1 MGDTILQVDDIQKF
15 YGNKGNLTKA
25 IDHISF
31 SVRKGEFLGIM
42 GASGSGKTTLL
53 NCISTIDTV
62 TSGHIYVEEKDITAL
77 HGAQLADFRG
87 KKLGFIFQNF
97 NLLDT
102 LTAYENISLAI
113 SIAGAKPSEI
123 EQRIPQI
130 AQALNIQD
138 VLGKYPYQMSGGQQ
152 QRVAAA
158 RAMVTNPAIVLAD
171 EPTGALDSNSSR
183 MLLTMLTELN
193 ERLSA
198 TILMVTHDAFSASYC
213 NRILFIKDG
222 QVFNELHR
230 GTDTR
235 KEFFTKILEV
245 VSVLG
250 GEQSEHM
257 YLAAHDITISN
268 YAKATEQISVYEAD
282 MTYSELFEGQK
293 VKFWPIDEKV
303 PDSKVSVISISDLN
317 RALAMQNKAPITLN
331 DGQYLLNCNYNGTY
345 RYVAAALQSHP
356 EITVGGATLQRAE
369 DNVLQETYV
378 MTSVGNNDRG
388 TLIVPDS
395 VTASLEKDVNALL
408 VQYKPDADSNEVL
421 QKMIPIGLDSTHG
434 YRYAEK
440 NMMYETFYGLDA
452 LVSFLCCY
460 IGLVFLLICAAL
472 LALKQ
477 LTETTDNVYRYGL
490 LQKLGAGHRQIN
502 HTLFVQTVVFFAIPL
517 VVAGVYSAFL
527 IGKAMA
533 AVEEFM
539 NIHIATNIG
548 LTIVLFLLVYGSY
561 FLATYLSCKRIV
573 TEQRELEV

>member
-1 MGDTILQVDDIQKF
+1 MGDTILRVDDIQKF

-102 LTAYENISLAI
+102 LTAYENISLAL

-138 VLGKYPYQMSGGQQ
+138 VL
-152 QRVAAA
+152 
-158 RAMVTNPAIVLAD
+158 D
-171 EPTGALDSNSSR
+171 
-183 MLLTMLTELN
+183 
-193 ERLSA
+193 
-198 TILMVTHDAFSASYC
+198 
-213 NRILFIKDG
+213 
-222 QVFNELHR
+222 
-230 GTDTR
+230 
-235 KEFFTKILEV
+235 
-245 VSVLG
+245 
-250 GEQSEHM
+250 
-257 YLAAHDITISN
+257 N

-282 MTYSELFEGQK
+282 ITYSELFEGQK

-303 PDSKVSVISISDLN
+303 PDSNVSVISISDLN

-356 EITVGGATLQRAE
+356 EIMVGGATLQRAE

-388 TLIVPDS
+388 TLIVPDF
-395 VTASLEKDVNALL
+395 VTASLEKDVNVLL

-421 QKMIPIGLDSTHG
+421 QKMIPIGLDSTQG

-460 IGLVFLLICAAL
+460 IGLVFLMICAAL

-490 LQKLGAGHRQIN
+490 LQKLGAGRRQID
-502 HTLFVQTVVFFAIPL
+502 HTLFVQTAVFFAIPL

-533 AVEEFM
+533 VVEEFM

-573 TEQRELEV
+573 TEQRDLEV

>member
-1 MGDTILQVDDIQKF
+1 MKLSEYLLDRIFSLICMLVAALVLLALLWLIETPAVFILFAEVILLAAYSTALLYDFFRKQSFYNLLQKMTEQMDIK
-15 YGNKGNLTKA
+15 
-25 IDHISF
+25 
-31 SVRKGEFLGIM
+31 
-42 GASGSGKTTLL
+42 TLL
-53 NCISTIDTV
+53 GELLVPPHFLEGQILVDVLRCCNKYQND
-62 TSGHIYVEEKDITAL
+62 
-77 HGAQLADFRG
+77 QLACAE
-87 KKLGFIFQNF
+87 Q
-97 NLLDT
+97 
-102 LTAYENISLAI
+102 ENR
-113 SIAGAKPSEI
+113 EYR
-123 EQRIPQI
+123 E
-130 AQALNIQD
+130 
-138 VLGKYPYQMSGGQQ
+138 Y
-152 QRVAAA
+152 
-158 RAMVTNPAIVLAD
+158 
-171 EPTGALDSNSSR
+171 LDSWVHD
-183 MLLTMLTELN
+183 LN
-193 ERLSA
+193 VLS
-198 TILMVTHDAFSASYC
+198 
-213 NRILFIKDG
+213 N
-222 QVFNELHR
+222 
-230 GTDTR
+230 
-235 KEFFTKILEV
+235 
-245 VSVLG
+245 VSVDG
-250 GEQSEHM
+250 DSDIAA

-268 YAKATEQISVYEAD
+268 YAKVTEQISVYEAD

-369 DNVLQETYV
+369 DKVLQETYI

-533 AVEEFM
+533 VVEEFM

-561 FLATYLSCKRIV
+561 FFATYLSCKRIV

>member
-1 MGDTILQVDDIQKF
+1 MLTITICAVSI
-15 YGNKGNLTKA
+15 
-25 IDHISF
+25 
-31 SVRKGEFLGIM
+31 
-42 GASGSGKTTLL
+42 GAS
-53 NCISTIDTV
+53 
-62 TSGHIYVEEKDITAL
+62 TAL
-77 HGAQLADFRG
+77 AMN
-87 KKLGFIFQNF
+87 K
-97 NLLDT
+97 
-102 LTAYENISLAI
+102 
-113 SIAGAKPSEI
+113 
-123 EQRIPQI
+123 
-130 AQALNIQD
+130 
-138 VLGKYPYQMSGGQQ
+138 MSQ
-152 QRVAAA
+152 
-158 RAMVTNPAIVLAD
+158 
-171 EPTGALDSNSSR
+171 
-183 MLLTMLTELN
+183 
-193 ERLSA
+193 SA
-198 TILMVTHDAFSASYC
+198 TPYDLNVLS
-213 NRILFIKDG
+213 N
-222 QVFNELHR
+222 
-230 GTDTR
+230 
-235 KEFFTKILEV
+235 
-245 VSVLG
+245 VSVDG
-250 GEQSEHM
+250 DSDIAA
-257 YLAAHDITISN
+257 YLAAHDVTISN

-317 RALAMQNKAPITLN
+317 RALAMQNKAPIALN
-331 DGQYLLNCNYNGTY
+331 DGQYLLTCNYNGTY

-388 TLIVPDS
+388 TLIVPDF
-395 VTASLEKDVNALL
+395 VTASLEKDVNVLL

-490 LQKLGAGHRQIN
+490 LQKLGAGRRQID

-533 AVEEFM
+533 VVEEFM

>member
-1 MGDTILQVDDIQKF
+1 MGDTILRVDDIQKF

-102 LTAYENISLAI
+102 LTAYENISLAL
-113 SIAGAKPSEI
+113 SIAGTKPSEI

-138 VLGKYPYQMSGGQQ
+138 VLGKY
-152 QRVAAA
+152 
-158 RAMVTNPAIVLAD
+158 
-171 EPTGALDSNSSR
+171 
-183 MLLTMLTELN
+183 
-193 ERLSA
+193 
-198 TILMVTHDAFSASYC
+198 
-213 NRILFIKDG
+213 
-222 QVFNELHR
+222 
-230 GTDTR
+230 
-235 KEFFTKILEV
+235 
-245 VSVLG
+245 
-250 GEQSEHM
+250 
-257 YLAAHDITISN
+257 
-268 YAKATEQISVYEAD
+268 
-282 MTYSELFEGQK
+282 
-293 VKFWPIDEKV
+293 
-303 PDSKVSVISISDLN
+303 
-317 RALAMQNKAPITLN
+317 
-331 DGQYLLNCNYNGTY
+331 
-345 RYVAAALQSHP
+345 
-356 EITVGGATLQRAE
+356 
-369 DNVLQETYV
+369 
-378 MTSVGNNDRG
+378 
-388 TLIVPDS
+388 
-395 VTASLEKDVNALL
+395 VNALL
-408 VQYKPDADSNEVL
+408 VQYEPNADSNEIL

-490 LQKLGAGHRQIN
+490 LQKLGAGRRQID
-502 HTLFVQTVVFFAIPL
+502 HTLFVQTAVFFAIPL

-533 AVEEFM
+533 VVEEFM